1 MGGTGVMVGSDL
13 RFLTVGT
20 VKRDARG
27 LTPPH
32 PTTAAALLAQRPSP
46 CPSLH
51 AGLPLSRTA
60 GEGSECHE
68 AGKGQPPTTPCVS
81 T

>member
-1 MGGTGVMVGSDL
+1 MGCTSVMVGSDL

-20 VKRDARG
+20 VKRDAP
-27 LTPPH
+27 TPDPA
-32 PTTAAALLAQRPSP
+32 TAAALLAQRPSP

-51 AGLPLSRTA
+51 TGLPSPALR
-60 GEGSECHE
+60 ERGSECHE
-68 AGKGQPPTTPCVS
+68 AGEGQPPTTPWVS